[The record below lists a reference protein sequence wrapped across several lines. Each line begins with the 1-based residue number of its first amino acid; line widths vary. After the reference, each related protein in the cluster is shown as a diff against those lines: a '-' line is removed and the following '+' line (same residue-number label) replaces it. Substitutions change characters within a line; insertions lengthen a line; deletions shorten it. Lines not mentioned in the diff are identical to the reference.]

1 MLRMKK
7 KPTAASPSSSISSPR
22 SRKRSGKSTT
32 HAHNDTRRGTITL
45 SEGSAPEYQPMS
57 FSGFAP
63 RIRGAKIR
71 NSKRWIHGTTQPLTG
86 LSFPYIDH
94 LGRYTGT
101 TLFKWSCD
109 PRSFVASVV
118 STIANRAFNRAVH
131 YNGMKLALRSSERII
146 RAAFYYATS
155 KNNYFWDRILFFLK
169 NLKENGNLMSRFVL
183 KWNLKTDENKRFVY
197 SHVCSQT
204 QWLLFRVERPR
215 DKSAIMKRALPLLS
229 FERGDSAFLK
239 MGGILADLAKAMSS
253 IYS

>member
-7 KPTAASPSSSISSPR
+7 KPTAASPSSSIKLPR
-22 SRKRSGKSTT
+22 SRKRPGKPTT
-32 HAHNDTRRGTITL
+32 HIHNDTRRGVVAL
-45 SEGSAPEYQPMS
+45 SGDASPEYQPLS
-57 FSGFAP
+57 FSGFSP
-63 RIRGAKIR
+63 RVRGAKIR

-86 LSFPYIDH
+86 LSFPYIDR
-94 LGRYTGT
+94 LGRFTGT
-101 TLFKWSCD
+101 SLFRWSCD
-109 PRSFVASVV
+109 PRSYVASVI
-118 STIANRAFNRAVH
+118 STIANRAFHRAVY

-155 KNNYFWDRILFFLK
+155 KNIYFWDRILFFLK

-183 KWNLKTDENKRFVY
+183 KWVLKTDENKRFVY

-229 FERGDSAFLK
+229 FERGESAFLK